1 MWLAGLPT
9 TSVLKHLEMSKTDQK
24 EGSREHGSTF
34 SDYTS
39 SRKALVQSLL
49 VEAMQTPLW
58 TKGREWVDLQWRLC
72 TPHSGQKGE
81 QTQGSHVY
89 TASREDEIIRNC
101 NIERRMFRH
110 L

>member
-9 TSVLKHLEMSKTDQK
+9 TSVLKHLDMSKTDQK

-39 SRKALVQSLL
+39 SRKALVQSLP
-49 VEAMQTPLW
+49 VEAVQTPLW
-58 TKGREWVDLQWRLC
+58 TKGREWVDL
-72 TPHSGQKGE
+72 SGGCAHPLWTKGRADP
-81 QTQGSHVY
+81 GSHVY
-89 TASREDEIIRNC
+89 TASREDEIIHNC
-101 NIERRMFRH
+101 NIERRMFHH